1 MRAGLGTIVAS
12 SAAPYGYTITI
23 WSSGAVLMG
32 SHGKPDVGDVFLF
45 IAGAI
50 AGFTALGVLAPVP
63 PRSHMT
69 IDEPRRRV
77 LAGALDWA
85 SVGVAVGVVALIA
98 LLSGP
103 IVWPLGSLAATVMY
117 LAATGLQLGLV
128 AAEDS
133 KR

>member
-1 MRAGLGTIVAS
+1 
-12 SAAPYGYTITI
+12 
-23 WSSGAVLMG
+23 MG

-85 SVGVAVGVVALIA
+85 SVGVAVGVMALIA